1 MTKDILK
8 DILSINGDVQVEKVN
23 RAGETEKFYFKNLVV
38 SAGKG
43 YITSRMSSNTAPVM
57 SHMAVG
63 TSSASAAAGDTT
75 LGTEIGR
82 EVVTVPGGTPTT
94 NTITYSAVFPA
105 GNATGSIAEAG
116 ILNGSSNGTLLC
128 RTVFPTINKL
138 SGDSVTITWT
148 VSLT

>member
-1 MTKDILK
+1 MTNEF
-8 DILSINGDVQVEKVN
+8 LSVRGDVKIVKVNETGEVEKYN
-23 RAGETEKFYFKNLVV
+23 YNNLVV
-38 SAGKG
+38 SAGKSF
-43 YITSRMSSNTAPVM
+43 ITSRMSGNTINVM
-57 SHMAVG
+57 RNMAVG
-63 TSSASAAAGDTT
+63 TSSTTAAAGDTA

-82 EVVTVPGGTPTT
+82 EVLTIPGGTPTT

-105 GNATGSIAEAG
+105 GNATGALAEAG
-116 ILNGSSNGTLLC
+116 IFNAELSNSSNVMLC

>member
-1 MTKDILK
+1 MLK
-8 DILSINGDVQVEKVN
+8 DLLSVKGDVQIVKVCETGEVEKYN
-23 RAGETEKFYFKNLVV
+23 YTNLVV
-38 SAGKG
+38 SAGKSF
-43 YITSRMSSNTAPVM
+43 ITSRMSGNTINVM

-63 TSSASAAAGDTT
+63 TSAASAATGDTA

-82 EVVTVPGGTPTT
+82 EYLTIAGGTPTT

-105 GNATGSIAEAG
+105 GNATGALAEAG
-116 ILNGSSNGTLLC
+116 IFNAELSESSNVMLC

>member
-1 MTKDILK
+1 MTKDIL
-8 DILSINGDVQVEKVN
+8 SVNGDVHIVKTSFTGKKEEY
-23 RAGETEKFYFKNLVV
+23 RFKNLVV
-38 SAGKG
+38 SAGKS
-43 YITSRMSSNTAPVM
+43 YITSRMSSNIAAIM

-63 TSSASAAAGDTT
+63 TSGASAAAGDTT

-82 EVVTVPGGTPTT
+82 ETLTLAGGTPST

-105 GNATGSIAEAG
+105 GNATGSLAEAG
-116 ILNGSSNGTLLC
+116 ILNAGSNGTLLC

-148 VSLT
+148 ISLT